1 MLTDR
6 VIPSLSRLIRDN
18 YHLSVLFLRWNH
30 FTPKCAQVLFSAL
43 GQNKGLKIIDLSFN
57 SLGGA
62 HVGEMFRNNRTLVHV
77 DLGFTKI
84 KDGDRESIGEGLRQN
99 HSVLGIHIQGNER
112 LGFDTKG

>member
-1 MLTDR
+1 M
-6 VIPSLSRLIRDN
+6 
-18 YHLSVLFLRWNH
+18 
-30 FTPKCAQVLFSAL
+30 
-43 GQNKGLKIIDLSFN
+43 
-57 SLGGA
+57 
-62 HVGEMFRNNRTLVHV
+62 GEMFRNNRTLVHV